1 MTGVGTLESR
11 PELAAALAIYTSA
24 LARAPAACETIPQFS
39 NFEVAPISSTRR
51 KLLISVLQGASAA
64 IASPIYS

>member
-24 LARAPAACETIPQFS
+24 LARAPAACYGIMH
-39 NFEVAPISSTRR
+39 A
-51 KLLISVLQGASAA
+51 KLFLNSVTLRWRQSAA
-64 IASPIYS
+64 QGENY